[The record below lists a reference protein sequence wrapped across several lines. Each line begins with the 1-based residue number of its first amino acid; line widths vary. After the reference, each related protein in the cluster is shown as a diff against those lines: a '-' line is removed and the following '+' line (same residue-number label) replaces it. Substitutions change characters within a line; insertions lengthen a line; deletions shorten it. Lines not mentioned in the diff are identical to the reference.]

1 MFIKTR
7 LNVKPRGNAY
17 FGKSITVRLPFD
29 NFKRK
34 TRRESREISACFA
47 SGKMKEVI

>member
-34 TRRESREISACFA
+34 IRRRAGKILPVFA